1 MTNAPEQT
9 EPRDPRP
16 AAGSDA
22 RLTVAVAPLVE
33 ESGARLSVTVAE
45 LELPARS
52 ATFGQDRY
60 DTASIVK
67 VDLLAALLLRAQ
79 DENRELTGAEHDH
92 AHAMITTSANDP
104 ATALWH
110 QLGRGEALDEANR
123 RLGLTATTSDPDG
136 HWGLTQT
143 TSADQVTLLRAIH
156 GHGQDSP
163 LTAESRAYVV
173 GLLRQVVPDQ
183 RWGVSAAADGP
194 FTLKNGW
201 LPRTRTG
208 LWDIN
213 SIGRISAAG
222 GDHLIAVVSDGH
234 ATFQSGVE
242 LVEAVSV
249 AAVGALRD

>member
-9 EPRDPRP
+9 EPREPRP

-22 RLTVAVAPLVE
+22 RLAVAVAPLVE

-79 DENRELTGAEHDH
+79 DENRELTGAERDH

-104 ATALWH
+104 ATALWRR
-110 QLGRGEALDEANR
+110 LGRGEALDEANR

-143 TSADQVTLLRAIH
+143 TSADQVTLLRAVY
-156 GHGQDSP
+156 GEDSP
-163 LTAESRAYVV
+163 LTPDSRARVDE
-173 GLLRQVVPDQ
+173 LLRQVVPDQ